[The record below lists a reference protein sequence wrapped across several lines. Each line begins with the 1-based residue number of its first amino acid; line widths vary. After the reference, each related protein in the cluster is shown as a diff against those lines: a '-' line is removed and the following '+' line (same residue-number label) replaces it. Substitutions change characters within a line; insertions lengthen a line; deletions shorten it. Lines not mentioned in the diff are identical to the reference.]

1 MKKSIEEL
9 KGIANDIRK
18 DIVTMVYKAQS
29 GHPGGVLGPQV
40 GHVARFPEMNLDR
53 GETVLEIDAGDARPA
68 NQSLHFVQQV
78 AGRRG
83 AEVCEKYLRRSHVL
97 NKLG

>member
-1 MKKSIEEL
+1 MKDISIQEL
-9 KGIANDIRK
+9 KNTAVQMRMKVIDMI
-18 DIVTMVYKAQS
+18 YKAQS

-40 GHVARFPEMNLDR
+40 SHVARFPEMNLDC

-83 AEVCEKYLRRSHVL
+83 AEVCEKYL
-97 NKLG
+97 

>member
-1 MKKSIEEL
+1 MDWLEQGSGRLSEHNGSEVDRFLNPSITVNMKD
-9 KGIANDIRK
+9 G
-18 DIVTMVYKAQS
+18 
-29 GHPGGVLGPQV
+29 
-40 GHVARFPEMNLDR
+40 
-53 GETVLEIDAGDARPA
+53 TVLEIDAGDARPA